1 MVVVGVVAVD
11 VRVGALVTVTVLVL
25 VDGGGTSTVVVTVE
39 MLVLVLVVVDDEVA
53 AEPAAITPQA
63 NRLSE
68 LPAGLS
74 LTTLFAF

>member
-39 MLVLVLVVVDDEVA
+39 MLVLVVVDDEVA

>member
-1 MVVVGVVAVD
+1 MVVVGVIAVD

-39 MLVLVLVVVDDEVA
+39 MLVLVVVDDEV